1 MASRLKA
8 SRTQQAEGV
17 DAART
22 QPAGRGTDQKR
33 ARACTKES
41 PYVFEPEMPRWIAQ
55 ELREKRQANASASRG
70 AAAVQVRA
78 QVTQERPCRSCAAE
92 TAGLPL
98 AGIDGEAV
106 CLNPQPLRL
115 LSLPRACV
123 RPSLPPFRVRHPAP
137 LTRLPGTHSSP
148 CMPMVQGWHVLFCR
162 QPLRSQSS
170 APAPAPACSGPAAS
184 LSPFALTTSVQEHGP
199 AALARGKSRGRNKSK
214 RELSQRRS

>member
-22 QPAGRGTDQKR
+22 QPAGSGADQKR
-33 ARACTKES
+33 ARACTKEP

-55 ELREKRQANASASRG
+55 ELREKRQAK
-70 AAAVQVRA
+70 AVQVRV
-78 QVTQERPCRSCAAE
+78 QVTQDRPCRSCAAE

-106 CLNPQPLRL
+106 CLNPPPLRL

-123 RPSLPPFRVRHPAP
+123 RPLSLPFACA
-137 LTRLPGTHSSP
+137 TRL
-148 CMPMVQGWHVLFCR
+148 R
-162 QPLRSQSS
+162 
-170 APAPAPACSGPAAS
+170 
-184 LSPFALTTSVQEHGP
+184 
-199 AALARGKSRGRNKSK
+199 
-214 RELSQRRS
+214 